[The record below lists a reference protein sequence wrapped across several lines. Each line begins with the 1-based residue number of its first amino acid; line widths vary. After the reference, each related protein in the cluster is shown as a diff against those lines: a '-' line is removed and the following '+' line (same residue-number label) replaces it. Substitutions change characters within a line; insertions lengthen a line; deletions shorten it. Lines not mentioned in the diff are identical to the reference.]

1 MQKSRVATTIFLA
14 GSIGLCNVAHAD
26 QVLLMN
32 GDHISG
38 TIIELNTE
46 TLKIN
51 TDYAGLMTVKVGA
64 IKSFHTQKNAQWQ
77 INLKE
82 RDATIH
88 ASNKP
93 GHVLVNEKNVAI
105 NELILKPAQKRW
117 KKSGL
122 LETSLDVDNDTN
134 RKEQLHINTEFNLES
149 RHWRHALKAESKR
162 DKERNHVT
170 EDTLELNYS
179 LDYLFDTHWL
189 LRADTTYR
197 EEGAVTNNQY
207 WYLGLGPGYRLW
219 GEGKDKLDLILA
231 YNRFWFSTDK
241 ADLELSAWAL
251 ALGYEQ
257 FWFDEKLETFSDSRI
272 AFPTVPVIDYIINT
286 SSGLRYYLGHNIHIS
301 LKYDYKETRYILG
314 SIKDSSYVLGAGVN
328 F

>member
-1 MQKSRVATTIFLA
+1 MQKSRIIAALFVI
-14 GSIGLCNVAHAD
+14 GSISQGKLAQAD
-26 QVLLMN
+26 QVLLIN
-32 GDHISG
+32 GDQISG
-38 TIIELNTE
+38 IITELNTE
-46 TLKIN
+46 TLKLN
-51 TDYAGLMTVKVGA
+51 TDYAGTISLKIEA
-64 IKSFHTQKNAQWQ
+64 IKSFHTEKNAHWQ

-82 RDATIH
+82 RNTTIH
-88 ASNKP
+88 ASNKR
-93 GHVLVNEKNVAI
+93 GHVIVNGKDIAI
-105 NELILKPAQKRW
+105 NELALKPSQKHW

-122 LETSLDVDNDTN
+122 LETSLEVDNDTN

-149 RHWRHALKAESKR
+149 KHWRHALKAESKR

-170 EDTLELNYS
+170 EDTLELNYT

-197 EEGAVTNNQY
+197 EEGVDTTHQY

-219 GEGKDKLDLILA
+219 GEGKDKFDVILA
-231 YNRFWFSTDK
+231 HNRFWFSADE
-241 ADLELSAWAL
+241 ADLELGAWAL
-251 ALGYEQ
+251 AIDYEQ

-272 AFPTVPVIDYIINT
+272 AFPTVSVVDYIINT
-286 SSGLRYYLGHNIHIS
+286 SSGLRYYLGHNIHLS
-301 LKYDYKETRYILG
+301 LKYDYKETRYVLG